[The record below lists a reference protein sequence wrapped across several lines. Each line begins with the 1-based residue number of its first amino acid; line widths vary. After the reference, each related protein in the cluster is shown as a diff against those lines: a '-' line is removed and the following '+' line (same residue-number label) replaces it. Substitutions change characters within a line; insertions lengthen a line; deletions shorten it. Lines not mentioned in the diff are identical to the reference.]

1 MGPEGAFAKLEVVA
15 VVGPKFGDRC
25 GVLRQLDS

>member
-1 MGPEGAFAKLEVVA
+1 MGPEAFAKLEVVA